1 MFMNITLLKNLITQL
16 DNNITF
22 LRIMKNIMEYE

>member
-16 DNNITF
+16 DNSITF